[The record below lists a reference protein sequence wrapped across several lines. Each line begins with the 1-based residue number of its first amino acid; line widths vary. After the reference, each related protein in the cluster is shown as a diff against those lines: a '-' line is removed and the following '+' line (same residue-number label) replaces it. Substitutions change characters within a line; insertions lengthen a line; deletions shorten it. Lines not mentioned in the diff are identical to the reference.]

1 MPLIPAEMSLADGR
15 ALPLWRRPESML
27 ILMAFGSMLAFSTWM
42 AMAANFV
49 IEVVHFNG
57 SDNGWMHT
65 VREIPGFLS
74 FLAIFLFIYIKEQT
88 VGLMALFLLGFGSSI
103 TAWFPTFHGVLMITF
118 FSSIG
123 FHYYETVAQ
132 SLQLQWLPKDRAPK
146 ILGRIVSAGAAGAML
161 SYVTIIIAWE
171 MFGLSYQTIYLAS
184 GGICM
189 AVALFCRFAYP
200 QFRSDTVQSKGF
212 VLKKRYWLYYAL
224 VFMGGARRQIF
235 VVFAAFMMVELYGFR
250 LENIAMLMLIN
261 HCASMIAAPMIGR
274 MIAGMGERFALLC
287 EYAGLFTLF
296 ILYAGLY
303 WFEWPW
309 KWRRRFTSLITSSS
323 PWPSRRRPISRRS
336 PIRRIRPLLLPWP
349 SPLTISRRCSCLRC
363 LAISGWSARLRSMGW
378 RPQWQGFPSFLRPW
392 CRAGRTRGMRRSL
405 PGHSRRNRR
414 NNPWLLNRGDS
425 PPAQPCAMWR

>member
-309 KWRRRFTSLITSSS
+309 EVAAALYVIDHILFAMAFAQKTYFQKIADPEDQAPSAAVAFTINHIAAVFLPAMLGYLWLVS
-323 PWPSRRRPISRRS
+323 PASVYGLAASMAGVSFILAAMVPRWPDKGHETVFT
-336 PIRRIRPLLLPWP
+336 RPL
-349 SPLTISRRCSCLRC
+349 
-363 LAISGWSARLRSMGW
+363 A
-378 RPQWQGFPSFLRPW
+378 PQ
-392 CRAGRTRGMRRSL
+392 
-405 PGHSRRNRR
+405 
-414 NNPWLLNRGDS
+414 
-425 PPAQPCAMWR
+425 PAE